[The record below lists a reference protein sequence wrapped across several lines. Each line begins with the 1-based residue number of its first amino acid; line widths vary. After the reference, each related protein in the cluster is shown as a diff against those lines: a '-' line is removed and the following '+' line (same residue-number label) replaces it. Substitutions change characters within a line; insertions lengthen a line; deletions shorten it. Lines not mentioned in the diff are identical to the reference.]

1 MTDERWRARLTALDT
16 GLVSDALDRL
26 GLAGATYGIRPI
38 WPCPKIVGRVMTVR
52 TRPAGRTTSQH
63 HLAMPAIAQAN
74 AGDVILVDNGGR
86 LDVSGWGDILSTAAR
101 MRGLS
106 GAVIDGACRDVDGS
120 AAVGFPVYA
129 RGAVPMTARGR
140 IVEESWGQPVQCRG
154 VAVHPGDVLIAD
166 GSGVVLIPQDR
177 LDEVL
182 AAAENLAAREQAM
195 LEAIRAGAPLLE
207 IDQRHAYEQMLRPS
221 PEEASG

>member
-1 MTDERWRARLTALDT
+1 MSDESWRERLATLDT

-26 GLAGATYGIRPI
+26 GLRGATYGIRPI

-52 TRPAGRTTSQH
+52 TRPAGRATAGG
-63 HLAMPAIAQAN
+63 HLAVGAIASASP
-74 AGDVILVDNGGR
+74 GDVIVVDHGGR
-86 LDVSGWGDILSTAAR
+86 LDVSGWGDILSTAAKL
-101 MRGLS
+101 RGLA
-106 GAVIDGACRDVDGS
+106 GVVVDGACRDVDGS

-140 IVEESWGQPVQCRG
+140 IVEESYNQPIQCGG

-166 GSGVVLIPQDR
+166 GSGVVFIAQER

-182 AAAENLAAREQAM
+182 QVAEELAAREQAM
-195 LEAIRAGAPLLE
+195 LEAIRAGVP
-207 IDQRHAYEQMLRPS
+207 IDEVDRRADYERMLRQ
-221 PEEASG
+221 

>member
-1 MTDERWRARLTALDT
+1 MSDERWRARLMALDT

-26 GLAGATYGIRPI
+26 SLAGATYGIRPI

-52 TRPAGRTTSQH
+52 TRPAGRTTAQH

-74 AGDVILVDNGGR
+74 PGDVILVDNGGR
-86 LDVSGWGDILSTAAR
+86 LDVSGWGDILSTAAK

-106 GAVIDGACRDVDGS
+106 GAVVDGACRDVDGS

-140 IVEESWGQPVQCRG
+140 IVEESWGEPVQCGG
-154 VAVHPGDVLIAD
+154 VAVQPGDVLIAD

-177 LDEVL
+177 LEEVL
-182 AAAENLAAREQAM
+182 AVAEDLAAREQAM
-195 LEAIRAGAPLLE
+195 LAAIRAGAPLLE
-207 IDQRHAYEQMLRPS
+207 IDRQHAYEQMLH
-221 PEEASG
+221 PEAAEQQP

>member
-1 MTDERWRARLTALDT
+1 MTDERWRARLIALDT

-26 GLAGATYGIRPI
+26 SLAGATYGIRPI

-63 HLAMPAIAQAN
+63 HLAMPAIASAK

-86 LDVSGWGDILSTAAR
+86 LDVSGWGDILSTAAKR
-101 MRGLS
+101 RGLS
-106 GAVIDGACRDVDGS
+106 GAVIDGS
-120 AAVGFPVYA
+120 TAVGFPVYA

-140 IVEESWGQPVQCRG
+140 IVEESWGQPVQCGG
-154 VAVHPGDVLIAD
+154 VAVQPGDFLIAD

-182 AAAENLAAREQAM
+182 GAAEDLAAREQAM
-195 LEAIRAGAPLLE
+195 LEAIRTGAPLLE
-207 IDQRHAYEQMLRPS
+207 IDQRHAYEQMLRPGS
-221 PEEASG
+221 EAPRG